1 MLNNMQKSRETA
13 GETAIQIF
21 NSEQFGT
28 IRTAG
33 TPENPL
39 FCLTDICK
47 ALGLSSTK
55 VAQRLSDDVLSKH
68 TVNDSKGRINKLNFV
83 NEDGLYDVILDSR
96 KPEAKAF
103 RKWVTSVVLPSIRK
117 TGGYVAAKAD
127 ESPELVMARALKLAD
142 DTIRRQQADI
152 EEQNTLIKQ
161 QDGLIAEQND
171 QLRRLIPLEGYVQS
185 ALESGT
191 TYTMTEVAQFLGF
204 ARVADFLDW
213 AGRAAILYRVNGR
226 WMPTTDFLGKGYFA
240 TRVYR
245 RMANAACIE
254 ENYYT
259 VVTESGRLMLY
270 QRMEEWTD
278 PNPPKRIEA
287 PRNADHFATIEEGG
301 AL

>member
-1 MLNNMQKSRETA
+1 MQNEKQTA

-33 TPENPL
+33 TVEQPL
-39 FCLTDICK
+39 FCLVDICK
-47 ALGLSSTK
+47 ALDLTPSK
-55 VAQRLSDDVLSKH
+55 VAQRLDKGVLSKH
-68 TVNDSKGRINKLNFV
+68 PLSSKGGNQLGNFV

-103 RKWVTSVVLPSIRK
+103 RKWVTSEVLPSIRK
-117 TGGYVAAKAD
+117 TGGYMAARAD
-127 ESPELVMARALKLAD
+127 ESPEAIMARALKLAD
-142 DTIRRQQADI
+142 ETMKRQQADI

-171 QLRRLIPLEGYVQS
+171 QLRRLIPLEGYVRN

-191 TYTMTEVAQFLGF
+191 TYTMTEVAQFVGY

-213 AGRAAILYRVNGR
+213 AVKAGILYRLNGR
-226 WMPTTDFLGKGYFA
+226 WMPTTDFLGKGYFT

-254 ENYYT
+254 ESYYT
-259 VVTESGRLMLY
+259 VVTESGRLMFY

-278 PNPPKRIEA
+278 PTPPKSIEA
-287 PRNADHFATIEEGG
+287 PRNADHFAAIEEGG

>member
-1 MLNNMQKSRETA
+1 MNDNKQTA
-13 GETAIQIF
+13 GETAIQVF
-21 NSEQFGT
+21 SSEQFGT
-28 IRTAG
+28 IRATG
-33 TPENPL
+33 TPDAPW
-39 FCLTDICK
+39 FCLADLCRVLEIQN
-47 ALGLSSTK
+47 SSDAK
-55 VAQRLSDDVLSKH
+55 K
-68 TVNDSKGRINKLNFV
+68 KLNKKGVDLIYTPTKSGNQKLLFI
-83 NEDGLYDVILDSR
+83 NEQNLYRLIMRSD
-96 KPEAKAF
+96 KPQAEPF
-103 RKWVTSVVLPSIRK
+103 QDWVCGEVLPSIRK
-117 TGGYVAAKAD
+117 TGGYIAAKAD

-171 QLRRLIPLEGYVQS
+171 QLRRLIPLEGYVRN

-191 TYTMTEVAQFLGF
+191 TYTMTEVAQFVGF

-213 AGRAAILYRVNGR
+213 AVRAGVLYRLNGR
-226 WMPTTDFLGKGYFA
+226 WMPTTDFLGKGYFT

-254 ENYYT
+254 ESYYT
-259 VVTESGRLMLY
+259 VVTESGRLMFY

-278 PNPPKRIEA
+278 PTPPKRIEA
-287 PRNADHFATIEEGG
+287 PRNADHFTAIEEGG

>member
-1 MLNNMQKSRETA
+1 MQKSRETA

-21 NSEQFGT
+21 NSDQFGT

-33 TPENPL
+33 TVEQPM
-39 FCLTDICK
+39 FCLTDVCK
-47 ALGLSSTK
+47 ALALNPSDVK
-55 VAQRLSDDVLSKH
+55 KRLDDGVVSIH
-68 TVNDSKGRINKLNFV
+68 SVTDSKGRKNRLNFV

-103 RKWVTSVVLPSIRK
+103 RKWVTSEVLPSIRK
-117 TGGYVAAKAD
+117 TGGYVAAKAA
-127 ESPELVMARALKLAD
+127 ETPELVMARALKLAD
-142 DTIRRQQADI
+142 ETLRRQQAAI

-191 TYTMTEVAQFLGF
+191 TYTMTEVALFLGF

-226 WMPTTDFLGKGYFA
+226 WMPRHPYNGQGYFA

-259 VVTESGRLMLY
+259 VVTESGRLMFY
-270 QRMEEWTD
+270 NMMQEWTD
-278 PNPPKRIEA
+278 PNPPKSIEA
-287 PRNADHFATIEEGG
+287 PRSADHFATIEEGG

>member
-1 MLNNMQKSRETA
+1 MNNNQTA
-13 GETAIQIF
+13 GETAIQVF
-21 NSEQFGT
+21 KSDQFGT
-28 IRTAG
+28 IRATG
-33 TPENPL
+33 TPDAPW
-39 FCLTDICK
+39 FCLADLCRVLEIQN
-47 ALGLSSTK
+47 SSDAK
-55 VAQRLSDDVLSKH
+55 K
-68 TVNDSKGRINKLNFV
+68 KLNKKGVDLIYTPTSSGNQKLLFI
-83 NEDGLYDVILDSR
+83 NEQNLYRLIMRSD
-96 KPEAKAF
+96 KPQAEPF
-103 RKWVTSVVLPSIRK
+103 QDWVCGEVLPSIRK
-117 TGGYVAAKAD
+117 TGGYIAAKAA
-127 ESPELVMARALKLAD
+127 ETPELVMARALKLAD
-142 DTIRRQQADI
+142 ETLRRQQAAI

-226 WMPTTDFLGKGYFA
+226 WMPRHPYNGQGYFA

-259 VVTESGRLMLY
+259 VVTESGRLMFY
-270 QRMEEWTD
+270 NMMQEWTD
-278 PNPPKRIEA
+278 PNPPKSIEA
-287 PRNADHFATIEEGG
+287 PRSADHFATIEEGG